1 MGVHGPADDVR
12 TDERWLIMAEQG
24 TTDRYLVL
32 IREPEGDPA
41 TATDEEWAA
50 MSAAHKAFSDA
61 VIAAGAKVV
70 GGEGLLP
77 TKYAVSIAPATDG
90 KAAVFTDGPFTE
102 TREVVSGF
110 YLLQADSSET
120 ARELAALCPTGGHIE
135 LYPVLDT
142 GNM

>member
-1 MGVHGPADDVR
+1 
-12 TDERWLIMAEQG
+12 MARENA
-24 TTDRYLVL
+24 TDRYLVL
-32 IREPEGDPA
+32 IREPEWDPA
-41 TATDEEWAA
+41 SATDADWAA

-77 TKYAVSIAPATDG
+77 TSHAVSITPATDG
-90 KAAVFTDGPFTE
+90 KPAVFTDGPFTE

-110 YLLQADSSET
+110 YLLQTDSAET

-142 GNM
+142 SGM